1 VLKIDIPA
9 TASSPTWST
18 LETFIREQV
27 QTCLQRVLDDEADA
41 LLGRGRHERRA
52 ADTVVGDRNGHR
64 QPRQVALMNG
74 TISIRRPRVRGL
86 DARFESR
93 ILPLFQRRTPEIATL
108 LPELS
113 LHGLSSGDFT
123 LALRGLLGDGA
134 PLSASSVQRL
144 TEDWQRDYAQWRT
157 QDLSALEPVYVWADG
172 IYVKAG
178 LESTKAA
185 LLVLISELA
194 DGTKVV
200 LAVESGH
207 RESSESWAEILRD
220 LTARGLPAPACVV
233 GDGALGLWNAVGQVW
248 PHAAE
253 QRCWNHKLRNVVDA
267 VPLKH
272 QPDVQGAVQRI
283 AAAESVA
290 DAEHERQ
297 RFHRDYRLRF
307 PKAANAWIATG
318 RGCSRTI
325 SFRKRIGA
333 ICAPPTSSNRPLR
346 RCGSAPARRSVS
358 RESTVPRPSF
368 GGCCAW
374 RRNAFANS
382 TRPSSAAMC
391 IGASVTPMASK
402 SPLCHPPR
410 RPPPDVHLHTS

>member
-1 VLKIDIPA
+1 MKIDIPA
-9 TASSPTWST
+9 TSSSPTWST
-18 LETFIREQV
+18 LETFTLEQV
-27 QTCLQRVLDDEADA
+27 QTCLQRVLDDEVEA

-52 ADTVVGDRNGHR
+52 ADAVVGYRNGHG

-93 ILPLFQRRTPEIATL
+93 ILPLFQRRTPEIAKL
-108 LPELS
+108 LPELY

-157 QDLSALEPVYVWADG
+157 QDLSALEPVYVWAAG

-185 LLVLISELA
+185 LLVLIAALA

-253 QRCWNHKLRNVVDA
+253 QRYWNHKLRNVVDA

-307 PKAANAWIATG
+307 PKACERLDRDWARMLTYYQFPKEHWRHLRTTNVVESPFAAVRLRTSAAKRFKKVERATAIIW
-318 RGCSRTI
+318 RLLRVAEKR
-325 SFRKRIGA
+325 FRKLN
-333 ICAPPTSSNRPLR
+333 APEQCRDVYRGVRYADVLEVPAVSS
-346 RCGSAPARRSVS
+346 
-358 RESTVPRPSF
+358 TQK
-368 GGCCAW
+368 
-374 RRNAFANS
+374 
-382 TRPSSAAMC
+382 AA
-391 IGASVTPMASK
+391 A
-402 SPLCHPPR
+402 
-410 RPPPDVHLHTS
+410 

>member
-1 VLKIDIPA
+1 MLKIDIPA
-9 TASSPTWST
+9 TTSSPTWST

-27 QTCLQRVLDDEADA
+27 QTCLQRVLDEEVDD
-41 LLGRGRHERRA
+41 LLGRGRHARRSTDA
-52 ADTVVGDRNGHR
+52 AVGSRNGHGK
-64 QPRQVALMNG
+64 PRQVALMNG
-74 TISIRRPRVRGL
+74 TITIRRPRVRGL
-86 DARFESR
+86 DARFESQ
-93 ILPLFQRRTPEIATL
+93 ILPLFQRRTPEVAKL
-108 LPELS
+108 LPALY

-185 LLVLISELA
+185 LLVLIAALA
-194 DGTKVV
+194 DGTKMV

-207 RESSESWAEILRD
+207 RESSESWPEILRD
-220 LTARGLPAPACVV
+220 LTARGLPAPACVI
-233 GDGALGLWNAVGQVW
+233 GDGALGLWKAVGQVW

-272 QPDVQGAVQRI
+272 QPDVLVAMQRM

-290 DAEHERQ
+290 NAEHERQ

-307 PKAANAWIATG
+307 PKACERLDRDWARMLTYYQFPKEHWRHLRTTNVVESPFAAVRLRTSAAKRFKKVERATAIIW
-318 RGCSRTI
+318 RLLRVAEKR
-325 SFRKRIGA
+325 FRKLN
-333 ICAPPTSSNRPLR
+333 APEQCHDVYRGVRYVDGIEVPAVSPTQK
-346 RCGSAPARRSVS
+346 
-358 RESTVPRPSF
+358 
-368 GGCCAW
+368 
-374 RRNAFANS
+374 
-382 TRPSSAAMC
+382 AA
-391 IGASVTPMASK
+391 A
-402 SPLCHPPR
+402 
-410 RPPPDVHLHTS
+410 